1 MPGQPPIVSLGLG
14 LLLAA
19 APALAQSDGG
29 TSGDP
34 LDAPPTCTSATYWT
48 KGTRPSPD
56 MEPGRACIACH
67 SVNNGPLFTVAG
79 TVYPTGHEPD
89 DCYGTA
95 AAGAV
100 VTVRDSTGKEFSFTA
115 NSPAGNFFGSPT
127 LVFPITARVT
137 VGGLTRVMTGGA
149 PSGDCNSCHTQNGLN
164 AAPGRV
170 TLPAASST
178 SSLTSAPSYGCFNVT
193 GQGPGPVPGLAWLG
207 ALAAGLLLRKRVS
220 RRS

>member
-29 TSGDP
+29 SSGDP

-137 VGGLTRVMTGGA
+137 VGGSEVRSLGPGDHFGEIALIADTPRTATITADTELTCWGVTAWHFRPLVE
-149 PSGDCNSCHTQNGLN
+149 QN
-164 AAPGRV
+164 
-170 TLPAASST
+170 
-178 SSLTSAPSYGCFNVT
+178 SSLAWKML
-193 GQGPGPVPGLAWLG
+193 QGLARQ
-207 ALAAGLLLRKRVS
+207 LAAGG
-220 RRS
+220 